1 MNYTSGYD
9 GRHITG
15 TPLHSAAANGRHQV
29 PRLLLSRGALSDME
43 KMDWEGRT
51 PFSVPLGVPDLPGIH
66 RRRSYPRDANFP
78 FGVGGDKA
86 TPLHRAAHNWNTAA
100 IQALLHLGADPD
112 ATDEHGR
119 HPLHWAAIGRCLED
133 YPKSR
138 RISHTW
144 SSLRAARI
152 KEVLLDAGADAT
164 VRDAQGRT
172 AAEIEE
178 AMSQELRRGREKNLE
193 ELARPRPE
201 FGRGRGRG
209 FGRGWWTSPAPAPA
223 PREAGGVDVSAGA
236 GYGR

>member
-1 MNYTSGYD
+1 MDPDMEDPRDRTLVSEPAE
-9 GRHITG
+9 RG
-15 TPLHSAAANGRHQV
+15 TPLAALVDALFDEDVERCRQ
-29 PRLLLSRGALSDME
+29 LL
-43 KMDWEGRT
+43 
-51 PFSVPLGVPDLPGIH
+51 
-66 RRRSYPRDANFP
+66 DAHPELVN
-78 FGVGGDKA
+78 
-86 TPLHRAAHNWNTAA
+86 TPLRHPADCRGGMIRDSAWGYTYRARAAHNWNTAA

-112 ATDEHGR
+112 ATDEHGG

-138 RISHTW
+138 RISHTG
-144 SSLRAARI
+144 SALRAARI
-152 KEVLLDAGADAT
+152 KELLLDAGADAT